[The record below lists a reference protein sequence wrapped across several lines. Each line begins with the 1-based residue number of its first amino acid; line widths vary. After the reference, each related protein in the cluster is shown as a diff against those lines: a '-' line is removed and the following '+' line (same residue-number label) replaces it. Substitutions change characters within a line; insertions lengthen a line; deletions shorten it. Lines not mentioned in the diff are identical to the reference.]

1 MINLKQRIVLVR
13 EPVSGLLEIHR
24 LYGMVKSQFEPKAD
38 DDLYVVFYTKSYRRL
53 KILHV
58 NATGYDLTTRLLYKG
73 QFGID
78 GSSEATLELTKAEL
92 YRLMFDGSL
101 PNTPWINP
109 LSELVCPL
117 GVLVR

>member
-1 MINLKQRIVLVR
+1 
-13 EPVSGLLEIHR
+13 
-24 LYGMVKSQFEPKAD
+24 MVKSQFEPKAD
-38 DDLYVVFYTKSYRRL
+38 DDLYIVFYTKSYRRL

-92 YRLMFDGSL
+92 YMLMFDGSL

-109 LSELVCPL
+109 LSEQVCPL
-117 GVLVR
+117 GTLVR